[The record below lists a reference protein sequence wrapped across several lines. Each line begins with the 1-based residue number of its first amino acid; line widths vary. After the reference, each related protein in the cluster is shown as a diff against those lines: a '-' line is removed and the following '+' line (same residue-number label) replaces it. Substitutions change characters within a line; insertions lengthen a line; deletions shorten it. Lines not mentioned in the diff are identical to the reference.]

1 MAARRILVTGAGGF
15 IGRHAIAPLLARGFE
30 VHALSRAALPGATCH
45 AVDLMDATATRAL
58 LGTLRPTHL
67 LHLAWTVA
75 PGGFW
80 TTRDNLDWVGA
91 TLALFRA
98 FVAAGGTRFV
108 GVGSCAEYD
117 WSPAAVAAP
126 LDEAAPCRPATLYG
140 TAKDATRRLLAQA
153 AGLEGVS
160 FAWGR
165 VFFLYGPG
173 EKPGRLVSDTI
184 ARLARGEPID
194 TTAGTQRR
202 DFLHVADAAAALVA
216 LADSAVAGAVNIAS
230 GQDRP
235 LAAFLGEIARQFGD
249 AVLLR
254 FGARPMPVDEPARL
268 AACVTRLREEVG
280 FVPRFDIATGIADTI
295 AAARP
300 GGAGSPQ

>member
-1 MAARRILVTGAGGF
+1 MAERRILVTGAGGF

-30 VHALSRAALPGATCH
+30 VHALSRAVLPGATCH
-45 AVDLMDATATRAL
+45 ALDLMDATATRAL
-58 LGTLRPTHL
+58 LDAVRPTHL

-91 TLALFRA
+91 TLSLYRA

-108 GVGSCAEYD
+108 GAGSCAEYD
-117 WSPAAVAAP
+117 WSPAAVAVP

-184 ARLARGEPID
+184 ARLARGEFID

-202 DFLHVADAAAALVA
+202 DFLHVADVAGALAA
-216 LADSAVAGAVNIAS
+216 LADCAVAGPVNIAS
-230 GQDRP
+230 GEDRP
-235 LAAFLGEIARQFGD
+235 LADFLGEIGRQLGQPS
-249 AVLLR
+249 LLR
-254 FGARPMPVDEPARL
+254 FGARPMPIDEPARL

-295 AAARP
+295 AAAQA
-300 GGAGSPQ
+300 GGG

>member
-1 MAARRILVTGAGGF
+1 MAPRRILVTGAGGF

-30 VHALSRAALPGATCH
+30 VHAVSRAALPGATGH
-45 AVDLMDATATRAL
+45 VLDLMDAAATRAL
-58 LGTLRPTHL
+58 LDAIRPSHL

-91 TLALFRA
+91 TLGLYRA
-98 FVAAGGTRFV
+98 FAASGGTRFV

-117 WSPAAVAAP
+117 WAPDAVAAP
-126 LDEAAPCRPATLYG
+126 LDEGAPCRPATLYG
-140 TAKDATRRLLAQA
+140 TAKDATRRLIAQA
-153 AGLEGVS
+153 AALDGVS
-160 FAWGR
+160 CAWGR

-202 DFLHVADAAAALVA
+202 DFLHVADVAGGLAA
-216 LADSAVAGAVNIAS
+216 LADAAVTGPVNIAS
-230 GQDRP
+230 GEDRP
-235 LAAFLGEIARQFGD
+235 LAEFLGEIGRQLGQP
-249 AVLLR
+249 ALLR
-254 FGARPMPVDEPARL
+254 LGARPMPANEPARL
-268 AACVTRLREEVG
+268 AACVTRLREAVG
-280 FVPRFDIATGIADTI
+280 FTPRFTMATGIADAI
-295 AAARP
+295 AAIQP
-300 GGAGSPQ
+300 GGG

>member
-1 MAARRILVTGAGGF
+1 MAERRILVTGAGGF
-15 IGRHAIAPLLARGFE
+15 VGRHAIAPLLARGFE

-45 AVDLMDATATRAL
+45 SLDLMDAKATRAL
-58 LGTLRPTHL
+58 LDGVRPTHL

-91 TLALFRA
+91 TLSLYRA

-140 TAKDATRRLLAQA
+140 TAKDATRRLLTQA
-153 AGLEGVS
+153 AGLDGVS

-184 ARLARGEPID
+184 ARLARGESID

-202 DFLHVADAAAALVA
+202 DFLHVADVADALVA
-216 LADSAVAGAVNIAS
+216 LLDSAVAGAVNIAS
-230 GQDRP
+230 GEDRP
-235 LAAFLGEIARQFGD
+235 LVEFLGEIGRQLGQPS
-249 AVLLR
+249 LLR

-268 AACVTRLREEVG
+268 AAGVTRLREEVG

-295 AAARP
+295 AAAKTR
-300 GGAGSPQ
+300 GR

>member
-1 MAARRILVTGAGGF
+1 MTVRRILVTGAGGF
-15 IGRHAIAPLLARGFE
+15 IGRHVMAPLLARGFS
-30 VHALSRAALPGATCH
+30 VHAVSRTALPGATCH
-45 AVDLMDATATRAL
+45 AVDLMDVAATRAVVDSVQ
-58 LGTLRPTHL
+58 PTHL

-91 TLALFRA
+91 TLALYRA
-98 FVAAGGTRFV
+98 FVASGGTRFV

-117 WSPAAVAAP
+117 WSPDAVAAP
-126 LDEAAPCRPATLYG
+126 LNEDAPCRPATLYG
-140 TAKDATRRLLAQA
+140 TAKDATRRLLTQA
-153 AGLEGVS
+153 AGLDGVS

-202 DFLHVADAAAALVA
+202 DFLHVADVAGALAA
-216 LADSAVAGAVNIAS
+216 LADSAVAGPVNIAS
-230 GQDRP
+230 GEDRP
-235 LAAFLGEIARQFGD
+235 LAEFLGEIGRQLGQPS
-249 AVLLR
+249 LLR
-254 FGARPMPVDEPARL
+254 FGARPMPVNEPARL
-268 AACVTRLREEVG
+268 AASVLRLRDEVG
-280 FVPRFDIATGIADTI
+280 FVPRFREASGIADTI
-295 AAARP
+295 AAAQP
-300 GGAGSPQ
+300 GG

>member
-1 MAARRILVTGAGGF
+1 MALRRILVTGAGGF

-30 VHALSRAALPGATCH
+30 VHALSRAALPSAICH
-45 AVDLMDATATRAL
+45 ALDLMDAAATRAL
-58 LGTLRPTHL
+58 LDAVRPTHL

-91 TLALFRA
+91 TLALYRA
-98 FVAAGGTRFV
+98 FAASGGARFV

-117 WSPAAVAAP
+117 WSPDAVAAP
-126 LDEAAPCRPATLYG
+126 LDEGALCRPATLYG
-140 TAKDATRRLLAQA
+140 TAKDATRRLLTQA
-153 AGLEGVS
+153 AGLDGVS

-202 DFLHVADAAAALVA
+202 DFLHVADVAGALVA
-216 LADSAVAGAVNIAS
+216 LADSAVDGAVNIAS
-230 GQDRP
+230 GEDRP
-235 LAAFLGEIARQFGD
+235 LAEFLGEIGRQLGD
-249 AVLLR
+249 AALLR
-254 FGARPMPVDEPARL
+254 FGARPMPVNEPARL
-268 AACVTRLREEVG
+268 AARVTRLREEVG

-295 AAARP
+295 AAAQP
-300 GGAGSPQ
+300 GG

>member
-1 MAARRILVTGAGGF
+1 MSGRRILVTGAGGF

-30 VHALSRAALPGATCH
+30 VHALSRATLPGATCH
-45 AVDLMDATATRAL
+45 ALDLMDATATRAL
-58 LGTLRPTHL
+58 LDAVRPGHL

-91 TLALFRA
+91 TLGLYRA
-98 FVAAGGTRFV
+98 FAASGGTRCV

-117 WSPAAVAAP
+117 WAPDAVAAP
-126 LDEAAPCRPATLYG
+126 LDEGAPCRPATLYG
-140 TAKDATRRLLAQA
+140 TAKDATRRMLAA
-153 AGLEGVS
+153 AASLDGVS

-184 ARLARGEPID
+184 ARLSRGAAIE

-202 DFLHVADAAAALVA
+202 DFLHVADVAGALVA
-216 LADSAVAGAVNIAS
+216 LADSGVAGPVNIAS
-230 GQDRP
+230 GEDRP
-235 LAAFLGEIARQFGD
+235 LAEFLGEIGRQIGRGD
-249 AVLLR
+249 LLR
-254 FGARPMPVDEPARL
+254 FGVRPMPAGEPARL
-268 AACVTRLREEVG
+268 AACVGRLRDEVG
-280 FVPRFDIATGIADTI
+280 FTPRFTMAEGIADTI
-295 AAARP
+295 AAAAQP
-300 GGAGSPQ
+300 GGG